1 MRGRSGII
9 VTVVGILLI
18 SAVVSLVLIRGG
30 TTPEPSAAPTAT
42 TATTAAPSEPQIV
55 RANSH
60 VLGDPADGRVTLVE
74 FLDLEC
80 EACAAVFPFVEGL
93 RETYAGKVRFVIRYF
108 PLPGHAN
115 AVNAA
120 LAVEAAA
127 QQGRL
132 EDMYTILYRSQA
144 EWGERQESQA
154 ELFRGLA
161 EELGFNM
168 GAYDAAIADPATAA
182 RVELDRGDAEG
193 LGLQGTPSFFLNG
206 EPLELTSAEDVTAA
220 IDAALAAP

>member
-9 VTVVGILLI
+9 VIVVGILLV
-18 SAVVSLVLIRGG
+18 SAIVSVALIRGG
-30 TTPEPSAAPTAT
+30 TSSEPFAAAVTAAPTSA
-42 TATTAAPSEPQIV
+42 EPQIV
-55 RANSH
+55 RDNSH

-80 EACAAVFPFVEGL
+80 EACAAVFPFVEEL
-93 RETYAGKVRFVIRYF
+93 RQEYAGKVRFVIRYF

-132 EDMYTILYRSQA
+132 EEMYAILYRSQA
-144 EWGERQESQA
+144 EWGEKQESQA
-154 ELFRGLA
+154 ELFRGIA
-161 EELGFNM
+161 EELGLDM
-168 GAYDAAIADPATAA
+168 EAYDAAIADPATAA
-182 RVELDRGDAEG
+182 RVELDRGDGEA

-206 EPLELTSAEDVTAA
+206 EPLPLTSAEDVVAA
-220 IDAALAAP
+220 IDEVLAAS

>member
-1 MRGRSGII
+1 MARTSR
-9 VTVVGILLI
+9 ILLTAFVI
-18 SAVVSLVLIRGG
+18 AAMAIGALVYLSVRDRDS
-30 TTPEPSAAPTAT
+30 TT
-42 TATTAAPSEPQIV
+42 TAQPDTGEAGQVV
-55 RANSH
+55 RENSH
-60 VLGDPADGRVTLVE
+60 RLNTVPDSTVTFVE
-74 FLDLEC
+74 FLDFEC
-80 EACAAVFPFVEGL
+80 EGCRAVYPEIEKARAEYGDRVN
-93 RETYAGKVRFVIRYF
+93 FVIRYF

>member
-1 MRGRSGII
+1 MRGKAGMI
-9 VTVVGILLI
+9 VAVVGILLVAAI
-18 SAVVSLVLIRGG
+18 VSVALVRGG
-30 TTPEPSAAPTAT
+30 TAAESAPSALVETPGAG
-42 TATTAAPSEPQIV
+42 SPQVI
-55 RANSH
+55 RDNSH
-60 VLGDPADGRVTLVE
+60 VLGDPSDGQVTLVE

-80 EACAAVFPFVEGL
+80 EACAAVFPFVEEL
-93 RETYAGKVRFVIRYF
+93 RQTYEGRVRFVIRYF

-132 EDMYTILYRSQA
+132 EDMYAILYRSQA
-144 EWGERQESQA
+144 EWGEKQESQA
-154 ELFRGLA
+154 GLFRGIA
-161 EELGFNM
+161 EELGFDM
-168 GAYDAAIADPATAA
+168 EAYDAAIADPATAA
-182 RVELDRGDAEG
+182 RVELDRSDAEG

-206 EPLELTSAEDVTAA
+206 EPLELTSAEDVVAA

>member
-1 MRGRSGII
+1 MRGRTGTV
-9 VTVVGILLI
+9 VTVIGILLV
-18 SAVVSLVLIRGG
+18 SALVSLALIRGG
-30 TTPEPSAAPTAT
+30 TTSEPSAAPTAT
-42 TATTAAPSEPQIV
+42 TAAAMEPQIV

-74 FLDLEC
+74 FLDFEC
-80 EACAAVFPFVEGL
+80 EACAAAFPFVEGL
-93 RETYAGKVRFVIRYF
+93 REIYAGKVRFVIRYF

-144 EWGERQESQA
+144 EWGEKQESQA
-154 ELFRGLA
+154 ELFRGIA
-161 EELGFNM
+161 EELGFDM
-168 GAYDAAIADPATAA
+168 EAYDAAIADPATAA

-206 EPLELTSAEDVTAA
+206 EPLELTSAQDVTAA

>member
-9 VTVVGILLI
+9 VIVVGILLV
-18 SAVVSLVLIRGG
+18 SAIVSVALIRGG
-30 TTPEPSAAPTAT
+30 TSSEPFAAAVTAAPTSAE
-42 TATTAAPSEPQIV
+42 AQIV
-55 RANSH
+55 RDNSH
-60 VLGDPADGRVTLVE
+60 GLGDPADGRVTLVE

-80 EACAAVFPFVEGL
+80 EACAAVFPFVEEL
-93 RETYAGKVRFVIRYF
+93 RQEYAGKVRFVIRYF

-132 EDMYTILYRSQA
+132 EEMYAILYRSQA
-144 EWGERQESQA
+144 EWGEKQESQA
-154 ELFRGLA
+154 ELFRGIA
-161 EELGFNM
+161 EELGLDM
-168 GAYDAAIADPATAA
+168 EAYDAAIADPATAA
-182 RVELDRGDAEG
+182 RVELDRGDAEA

-206 EPLELTSAEDVTAA
+206 EPLALTSAEDVVAA
-220 IDAALAAP
+220 IDEVLAAS

>member
-9 VTVVGILLI
+9 VTVVGILLV
-18 SAVVSLVLIRGG
+18 SAIASIALIRGG
-30 TTPEPSAAPTAT
+30 AASEPATSTVAATEP
-42 TATTAAPSEPQIV
+42 PGGPQIV
-55 RANSH
+55 RDNSH

-80 EACAAVFPFVEGL
+80 EACAAVFPFVEEL
-93 RETYAGKVRFVIRYF
+93 RQAYAGKVRFVIRYF

-132 EDMYTILYRSQA
+132 EEMYAILYRSQA
-144 EWGERQESQA
+144 EWGEKQESQA
-154 ELFRGLA
+154 ALFRGMA
-161 EELGFNM
+161 EEMGFDM
-168 GAYDAAIADPATAA
+168 DAYDAAIADPATAA
-182 RVELDRGDAEG
+182 RVELDRRDAEA

-206 EPLELTSAEDVTAA
+206 EPLALTAAEDVIAA
-220 IDAALAAP
+220 IDEALAAP

>member
-1 MRGRSGII
+1 MRGRTGTV
-9 VTVVGILLI
+9 VTVIGILLV
-18 SAVVSLVLIRGG
+18 SALVSLALIRGG
-30 TTPEPSAAPTAT
+30 TTSEPSAAPTAT
-42 TATTAAPSEPQIV
+42 TAAAMEPQIV

-74 FLDLEC
+74 FLDFEC
-80 EACAAVFPFVEGL
+80 EACAAAFPFVEGL
-93 RETYAGKVRFVIRYF
+93 REIYAGKVRFVIRYF

-144 EWGERQESQA
+144 EWGEKQESQA
-154 ELFRGLA
+154 ELFRGIA
-161 EELGFNM
+161 EELGFDM
-168 GAYDAAIADPATAA
+168 EAYDAAIADPATAA

-220 IDAALAAP
+220 IDAALAAS

>member
-1 MRGRSGII
+1 MRGRTGTV
-9 VTVVGILLI
+9 VTVIGILLV
-18 SAVVSLVLIRGG
+18 SALVSLALIRGG
-30 TTPEPSAAPTAT
+30 TTSEPSAAPTAT
-42 TATTAAPSEPQIV
+42 TAAAMEPQIV

-74 FLDLEC
+74 FLDFEC
-80 EACAAVFPFVEGL
+80 EACAAAFPFVEGL
-93 RETYAGKVRFVIRYF
+93 REIYAGKVRFVIRYF

-144 EWGERQESQA
+144 EWGEKQESQA
-154 ELFRGLA
+154 ELFRGIA
-161 EELGFNM
+161 EELGFDM
-168 GAYDAAIADPATAA
+168 EAYDAAIADPATAA

>member
-1 MRGRSGII
+1 MRGRTGTV
-9 VTVVGILLI
+9 VTVIGILLV
-18 SAVVSLVLIRGG
+18 SALVSLALIRGG
-30 TTPEPSAAPTAT
+30 TTSEPSAAPTAT
-42 TATTAAPSEPQIV
+42 TAAATEPQIV

-74 FLDLEC
+74 FLDFEC
-80 EACAAVFPFVEGL
+80 EACAAAFPFVEGL
-93 RETYAGKVRFVIRYF
+93 REIYAGKVRFVIRYF

-144 EWGERQESQA
+144 EWGEKQESQA
-154 ELFRGLA
+154 ELFRGIA
-161 EELGFNM
+161 EELGFDM
-168 GAYDAAIADPATAA
+168 EAYDAAIADPATAA